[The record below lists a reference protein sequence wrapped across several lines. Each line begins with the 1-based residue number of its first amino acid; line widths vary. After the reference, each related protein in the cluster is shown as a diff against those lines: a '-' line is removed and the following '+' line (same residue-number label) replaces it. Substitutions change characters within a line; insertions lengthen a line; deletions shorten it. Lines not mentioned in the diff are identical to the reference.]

1 MKTNLSKLQCYYKLT
16 NLDSKKEIR
25 CLINVFWLFFF
36 AVTTVTTTIAV
47 NVSPSYG
54 GVFSKFPK
62 IQPCA
67 KNCAKK
73 VGGNVKKVPQR
84 NTYGEDA
91 INAGKTGYQIYDG
104 VKKNESSNNSRKEQ
118 RRR

>member
-1 MKTNLSKLQCYYKLT
+1 MFNQRFLA
-16 NLDSKKEIR
+16 
-25 CLINVFWLFFF
+25 VFF

-54 GVFSKFPK
+54 GVFSLFRK
-62 IQPCA
+62 IQP
-67 KNCAKK
+67 CAKK

-104 VKKNESSNNSRKEQ
+104 VKKNESSNNSREEQ